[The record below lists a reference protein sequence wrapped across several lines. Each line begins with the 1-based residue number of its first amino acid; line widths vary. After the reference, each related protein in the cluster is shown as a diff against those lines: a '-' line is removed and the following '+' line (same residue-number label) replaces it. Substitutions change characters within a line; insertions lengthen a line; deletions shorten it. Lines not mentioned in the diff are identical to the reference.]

1 MISLVEIA
9 ASSTAAPQLAAQTM
23 RSFVTPI
30 VGTMC
35 VLAGLLCT
43 FFLIRGGYGY
53 MTSAGSPEKLVEA
66 KKLIRNALIGLA
78 IVFGASALTAILSH
92 AYGAAHTVSAANT
105 MPILTNVKPQ
115 PAGSGLADVLIKAIT
130 GMLQTIIQ
138 AIAYPFMSALNYFTS
153 TTPLMAP
160 NSSVFSLWLA
170 IVGIADALFILV
182 VALLGFHVMSYAT
195 FGLEEIEFKH
205 LLPQLGIVFL
215 LLNTSIFAIDG
226 IISISNAMIGA
237 LRAVFPATTVWQTL
251 SDVAHLSGSLGIA
264 TLLIMIAFFI
274 FAVILLIYYVGRL
287 VTLYIGAVLS
297 PLVVLLWLIPGFRD
311 FVETAAKVYLST
323 IFVLFIHVVILQLAA
338 SIFAGLMVNGP
349 NHTADPIMA
358 MVVGLATVITLLKTQ
373 GVLTQFSYASI
384 GPRSARKLG
393 GQFVN
398 SLSYISRE
406 QLTRTRDATLS
417 ANQLSFFQNQQG
429 GPKLQPEPVRSQS
442 IVYDDHRLSAADLK
456 MKQAKAKDTED
467 S

>member
-1 MISLVEIA
+1 MNLLFAIA
-9 ASSTAAPQLAAQTM
+9 NSSTASPQLAAQAM
-23 RSFVTPI
+23 HSFVTPV
-30 VGTMC
+30 VGAMC
-35 VLAGLLCT
+35 VLAGLVST

-53 MTSAGSPEKLVEA
+53 MTSAGNPEKLVDT
-66 KKLIRNALIGLA
+66 KKQIRNALIGLA
-78 IVFGASALTAILSH
+78 IVFSASALTTVLTH
-92 AYGAAHTVSAANT
+92 AYGNSHVSSATNSI
-105 MPILTNVKPQ
+105 PLLTNVKPQ

-138 AIAYPFMSALNYFTS
+138 AIAYPFMSALNYFTAA
-153 TTPLMAP
+153 TPLMAA
-160 NSSVFSLWLA
+160 NASVFSLWLV

-195 FGLEEIEFKH
+195 FGLDEIEFKH
-205 LLPQLGIVFL
+205 LLPQLGVVFL

-226 IISISNAMIGA
+226 IISISNAMIHA
-237 LRAVFPATTVWQTL
+237 LRAVFPVTTVWQTL
-251 SDVAHLSGSLGIA
+251 SVVAHQSGSLGLA

-297 PLVVLLWLIPGFRD
+297 PIVLLLWLVPGFRD

-358 MVVGLATVITLLKTQ
+358 MIVGLATVIALLKTQ
-373 GVLTQFSYASI
+373 GVLTQLSYASI

-393 GQFVN
+393 GQFIN
-398 SLSYISRE
+398 SLSYFSRE
-406 QLTRTRDATLS
+406 QNSPSRDMVLS
-417 ANQLSFFQNQQG
+417 PYQMSFFQDRQP
-429 GPKLQPEPVRSQS
+429 GPALQAELIRSQPMTAPNN
-442 IVYDDHRLSAADLK
+442 RLTAADLK
-456 MKQAKAKDTED
+456 VSKTSSKDRD
-467 S
+467 NK